1 MLTIKILAAAILTVS
16 VLCAHANANESNS
29 IPLKLSI
36 DSSTV
41 MAKSSLP
48 TDTFSAPVKK
58 ADNITKRL
66 NQAKEIL
73 SGLVSF
79 KYGKNQRL
87 KANFGR
93 TSYSV
98 QYTST
103 F

>member
-1 MLTIKILAAAILTVS
+1 MLTIKILAASILTAS
-16 VLCAHANANESNS
+16 VLCTHANANESNPA
-29 IPLKLSI
+29 PLKLSI
-36 DSSTV
+36 DSTTV
-41 MAKSSLP
+41 AAKSSLP

-58 ADNITKRL
+58 TDDLTKRL
-66 NQAKEIL
+66 NQAKAIL

-79 KYGKNQRL
+79 NYGKNQRL